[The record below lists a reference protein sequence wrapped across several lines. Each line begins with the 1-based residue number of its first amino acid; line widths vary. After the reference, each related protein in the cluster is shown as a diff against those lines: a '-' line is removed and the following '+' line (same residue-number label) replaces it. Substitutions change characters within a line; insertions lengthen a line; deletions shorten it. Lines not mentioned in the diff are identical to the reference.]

1 VRLPAILLFLACSA
15 ASALEF
21 GDKPFQARPLEF
33 EVDVPKGW
41 DATSDH
47 RALVARAP
55 DGGPAF
61 RITREPMLW
70 ERKELNEIWEVQLE
84 KAGVKH
90 ERIRPER
97 AGRDKGWRTEWT
109 VGGRRIIA
117 VRIHA
122 EANEMLY
129 NFAFS
134 VPKDYDAKDLVDTVL
149 RSFECKAKKRPEL
162 RFKSVQFTPWTLSGE
177 LPDFLEKQGGR
188 FDREPRFAKVVKGYA
203 TPHVAVEVRLGVV
216 QGQEPEAVAAGA
228 VTEKLEKLTGAERS
242 RARKDRIGRRRGY
255 KVHAS
260 GVVEGGIVKE
270 GEAFVWGNR
279 RQSIFLIVVADERE
293 TRLYDDLIEKI
304 FEKVLG

>member
-1 VRLPAILLFLACSA
+1 MRFPGPFLLLLACA
-15 ASALEF
+15 TAFALEF

-41 DATSDH
+41 QATSDH
-47 RALVARAP
+47 RALVARDP
-55 DGGPAF
+55 GGGAAF

-117 VRIHA
+117 VRIHV

-134 VPKDYDAKDLVDTVL
+134 VPKDYDAKDLVDSVL
-149 RSFECKAKKRPEL
+149 RSFECKAEKRPEL
-162 RFKSVQFTPWTLSGE
+162 RFKSVRLGTLSLE
-177 LPDFLEKQGGR
+177 LPEYLEKQGGR
-188 FDREPRFAKVVKGYA
+188 FDPEPRFAKIVEGYA
-203 TPHVAVEVRLGVV
+203 SPHVAVEVRMGVV
-216 QGQEPEAVAAGA
+216 RDKDPEDLARGFL
-228 VTEKLEKLTGAERS
+228 TDKLEKLTGAERL
-242 RARKDRIGRRRGY
+242 RARKDKIGRHRGY
-255 KVHAS
+255 MVEAG
-260 GVVEGGIVKE
+260 GVVEGGIPKE
-270 GEAFVWGNR
+270 GGAFVYAINR
-279 RQSIFLIVVADERE
+279 RQSLWLLVVADERE

-304 FEKVLG
+304 FEKAIG